1 MPDWEGWFLEE
12 ELGILEIATVSGP
25 GGRHLSQLLSHA
37 PPYPVAAK
45 ASLQV
50 TARAVASL
58 SSPRGSTDDKNV
70 KKPPRR
76 ARGKAPA
83 RIARIFDVLIQA
95 FPTPET
101 PKRSCGAPQHRGHS
115 KYLPHRE
122 SLNIRHQLLVT
133 GHWSLVIAN
142 GLFSISA
149 IVVFCPVY
157 WASSKLWERRDGSE
171 KGWGITFV
179 ARWPVSVTGQLI
191 SARRFF
197 Y

>member
-1 MPDWEGWFLEE
+1 MALILGFLTLPLPAPSAKSILQSRSASHISAAATKQMSIPDLKK
-12 ELGILEIATVSGP
+12 
-25 GGRHLSQLLSHA
+25 LSHHCF
-37 PPYPVAAK
+37 P
-45 ASLQV
+45 AS
-50 TARAVASL
+50 
-58 SSPRGSTDDKNV
+58 
-70 KKPPRR
+70 
-76 ARGKAPA
+76 RGKAPA

-115 KYLPHRE
+115 KYRPHRE

-142 GLFSISA
+142 GLFAISA

-179 ARWPVSVTGQLI
+179 ARWPVSVTDQLI

>member
-1 MPDWEGWFLEE
+1 MKRKSAFWRSRPSAVRGKTLIADAVPCIAVSRRGK
-12 ELGILEIATVSGP
+12 GIVTSNGKGCLQFVFVPE
-25 GGRHLSQLLSHA
+25 
-37 PPYPVAAK
+37 VARTIRT
-45 ASLQV
+45 L
-50 TARAVASL
+50 
-58 SSPRGSTDDKNV
+58 

-115 KYLPHRE
+115 KYPPYRE

-142 GLFSISA
+142 GLFAISA

>member
-133 GHWSLVIAN
+133 GHWSLPTVSSRYPQSLCFVRFIGRPQNCGKGEMARKKAGALPSLPA
-142 GLFSISA
+142 GL
-149 IVVFCPVY
+149 
-157 WASSKLWERRDGSE
+157 
-171 KGWGITFV
+171 
-179 ARWPVSVTGQLI
+179 
-191 SARRFF
+191 
-197 Y
+197 